1 MMAMV
6 DMNDMKQ
13 KLQQAAKAGWES
25 FKASWRVRAI
35 VFSVAL
41 LAVVLFCFLFMPG
54 KSEPKVAGGDLTAD
68 SREYAAGQKKGD
80 ADAKAGRRN
89 TETETYADKASEDRD
104 PFDMAH
110 PTRKEAGLVRTID
123 KDGPRANLKG
133 RNGYIKG
140 QEKLRPGTVTAAA
153 EKPVQPPAVSTVKP
167 APVKKQSICCK
178 GIIYNEG
185 RQMALVQIGEKSCL
199 LGAGDSK
206 EGVSLQAIGAKGISL
221 IYQGQNHWLEI
232 GQTV

>member
-89 TETETYADKASEDRD
+89 TE
-104 PFDMAH
+104 
-110 PTRKEAGLVRTID
+110 G
-123 KDGPRANLKG
+123 
-133 RNGYIKG
+133 
-140 QEKLRPGTVTAAA
+140 
-153 EKPVQPPAVSTVKP
+153 
-167 APVKKQSICCK
+167 
-178 GIIYNEG
+178 
-185 RQMALVQIGEKSCL
+185 
-199 LGAGDSK
+199 
-206 EGVSLQAIGAKGISL
+206 
-221 IYQGQNHWLEI
+221 
-232 GQTV
+232 